1 MDIREL
7 LKRID
12 ENKALIAER
21 RPLAPEEV
29 KELDAYFRIGITYS
43 SNALEGNSL
52 DITETKIL
60 LEDGIT
66 VGGKP
71 IRDCYEAVG
80 HAKAY
85 DFMLEAARSN
95 PFSFSE
101 NMILRLH
108 KLFYVG
114 IDPDNAGIYREH
126 QVFITGTEYMP
137 PGAEEVPL
145 FMRSMVESLAQKWD
159 SIHPVRLAAFAHQ
172 KLVDI
177 HPFTD
182 GNGRTA
188 RLLMNLILIN
198 RGYQIVSIQPIL
210 RREYIAAIETSRR
223 GGRAE
228 GEALAKFIAECE
240 IEAQKDYCRMF
251 RIKLPKRE
259 YIVR

>member
-1 MDIREL
+1 MDIRPL
-7 LKRID
+7 LKRIE

-21 RPLAPEEV
+21 RPLTPVEV
-29 KELDAYFRIGITYS
+29 KELDAYFRIGMTYT

-80 HAKAY
+80 HANAY
-85 DFMLEAARSN
+85 DFMLEAARSE
-95 PFSFSE
+95 PFLFSE
-101 NMILRLH
+101 DMILRLH
-108 KLFYVG
+108 KLFY
-114 IDPDNAGIYREH
+114 ISIEPDNAGIYRKH
-126 QVFITGTEYMP
+126 QVIITGTDFIP
-137 PGAEEVPL
+137 PEAEKVPL
-145 FMRSMVESLAQKWD
+145 LMRDMVKSLTERWGNT
-159 SIHPVRLAAFAHQ
+159 HPVQLAAFAHQ

-198 RGYQIVSIQPIL
+198 QGYQIVSIPPVL
-210 RREYIAAIETSRR
+210 RREYINAIKKSQSGGGITS
-223 GGRAE
+223 
-228 GEALAKFIAECE
+228 EALAKFIAECE
-240 IEAQKDYCRMF
+240 IESQKDFCRMF
-251 RIKLPKRE
+251 RLKLPERND
-259 YIVR
+259 IAR